1 MLCQTERD
9 CDVPGTETKLKWEK
23 TADLIPAYAM
33 QQILQHAGQLVQEQ
47 LSTTGDRPLSSSQ
60 IPWYFQSDGLYIR
73 ADMDGWSWQ
82 MLKNTLS
89 GLEYCLFRKGIFR
102 EVYVNAVIDP
112 TALDP
117 GGERHLSLLKFPSP
131 PADMIGFNP
140 TPLQR
145 CYDPETRTRLLCV
158 LGRGIG
164 AYNMQELLDEAQRYV
179 ESEIHNGGDRR
190 LQPAEMP
197 LNLRS
202 HGLLMTASFEGW
214 SWQAL
219 NHTVAAMRDC
229 FFKKGVFREI
239 DVQDMIGPSAL
250 SGQRR
255 LTLRREET
263 RS

>member
-1 MLCQTERD
+1 MLCQTEHD

-23 TADLIPAYAM
+23 TANFIPAYAM

-47 LSTTGDRPLSSSQ
+47 LSTIGDRPLSSSQ
-60 IPWYFQSDGLYIR
+60 VPWYFQSDGLYIR

-82 MLKNTLS
+82 MLKNTLN
-89 GLEYCLFRKGIFR
+89 GLEYCLFRKGIFQ

-112 TALDP
+112 TAPDP

-131 PADMIGFNP
+131 PAGMIGFDP

-179 ESEIHNGGDRR
+179 ESKIHNGGDRR
-190 LQPAEMP
+190 LLPAERP

-202 HGLLMTASFEGW
+202 HGLLMIASFEGW

-219 NHTVAAMRDC
+219 NHTVAAMRGC

-255 LTLRREET
+255 LILRKEET

>member
-1 MLCQTERD
+1 MLCQTEHD

-140 TPLQR
+140 IPLQR

-179 ESEIHNGGDRR
+179 ESEIYNGGDRR
-190 LQPAEMP
+190 LLPAETP
-197 LNLRS
+197 LNLRG

-219 NHTVAAMRDC
+219 NHTVAAMRIC

-255 LTLRREET
+255 LTLRKEET